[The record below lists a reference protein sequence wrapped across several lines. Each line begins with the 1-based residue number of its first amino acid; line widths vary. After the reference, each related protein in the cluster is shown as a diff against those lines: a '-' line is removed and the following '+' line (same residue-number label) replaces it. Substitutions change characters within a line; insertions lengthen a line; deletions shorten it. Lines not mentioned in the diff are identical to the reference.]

1 MQKNTQAQSVGK
13 FIETSE
19 KPKLN
24 KRVSNIKKRLQVWIV
39 GEFIKLNE
47 KLIFNRRL
55 LKFFKKDLNHEI
67 NQVIDVGANCGQSID
82 MYLELNPNCKI
93 FAFEPNPRL
102 AEDLKQRFSNNP
114 NIQPFQ
120 LGISDT
126 AGQKVFYENVF
137 DATST
142 FEELRM
148 SSTYL
153 KKKSMILGVKPEEIV
168 VGKYPVQV
176 ITLSDFINE
185 QCTEP
190 IDVLKID
197 TEGHE
202 YACLVGLFKSPL
214 RCPVEYIQLEIH
226 YDDMY
231 LNGKNL
237 QELTEI
243 LNTNGYELEAK
254 IKHGF
259 GDFED
264 VVFKRKS
271 S

>member
-1 MQKNTQAQSVGK
+1 MQKRTQVQTAGELIQSNGK
-13 FIETSE
+13 SSFFTEA
-19 KPKLN
+19 N
-24 KRVSNIKKRLQVWIV
+24 NFKRKLQVWAV
-39 GEFIKLNE
+39 AEFIKLNE
-47 KLIFNRRL
+47 KLIFNSRL
-55 LKFFKKDLNHEI
+55 LKFYKNNIDKKVNR
-67 NQVIDVGANCGQSID
+67 VIDVGANIGQSID
-82 MYLELNPNCKI
+82 LFLELNPDCKI
-93 FAFEPNPRL
+93 YAFEPNPRL
-102 AEDLKQRFSNNP
+102 AQDLKQRFENHP

-120 LGISDT
+120 LGISDEV
-126 AGQKVFYENVF
+126 GQKTFYENIF

-153 KKKSMILGVKPEEIV
+153 KKKSMILGVKPDEIV

-176 ITLSDFINE
+176 TTLSDFINAN
-185 QCTEP
+185 CAEP
-190 IDVLKID
+190 IDILKID

-214 RCPVEYIQLEIH
+214 KFAVEFIQLEIH

-231 LNGKNL
+231 LNGRTL
-237 QELTEI
+237 QEMTDL
-243 LNTNGYELEAK
+243 LHDNGYVMEAK

-264 VVFKRKS
+264 VLFRKKS
-271 S
+271 